1 LVSDL
6 YWKVAMKNSS
16 PFCPTP
22 DFQALFHSAPG
33 LYLVLTP
40 HLNIV
45 AVSDAYLRATM
56 TKREEILGRGIF
68 DVFPD
73 NPDDPS
79 ATGVRNLR
87 TSLQRVIRDKTP
99 DTMAVQ
105 KYHIRKPESE
115 GGGFEERFWSPV
127 NLPVFGSDKAVVY
140 IIHRVEDVTEFV
152 RLKQQTLEQE
162 KLAEKLRTHAGQMEA
177 EVYQRAAEVQE
188 VNRHLEAANQ
198 ALLRQLAERKEA
210 QEALVRSEKW
220 FSTTLASIGDAVI
233 TTDMNGGVTF
243 MNSVAQ
249 SLTGW
254 SQAEAAGK
262 SMDLVFD
269 IVNKETR
276 RPVENPVKKV
286 LREGKVVGLADHTLL
301 LSKDGKEFDIE
312 DSAAPILTDTGE
324 RFGVVLVF
332 RDITEKKQAEEE
344 TKRQKELLQ
353 LILASIADGVVVAD
367 SNGKFL
373 LFNAAAE
380 QVLGIGAT
388 EATPD
393 QWSDQYG
400 VYLSDTATQY
410 PADQLP
416 LVRAMRG
423 ENVEDVELFI
433 RNPQVP
439 EGRLLSINGRPLKGA
454 DGALQGGVVVF
465 HDMTERKRAEKALR
479 QSEQRYHL
487 LFDSNPHPVWV
498 YDLKTLVILDVNRS
512 AVRNYG
518 YSREEFLSL
527 SIKDI
532 RPSQD
537 VPAVLESAVKAP
549 LDTETSGV
557 WKHLKKGGTLIDVE
571 ITSHPLV
578 YEGRDARLVVATDI
592 TTRKRAEE
600 ALRQSEERFRLLVSE
615 VADYAILMLDP
626 EGRIASWNAGAE
638 RIKGYRSEEIIGQH
652 FSRFYPT
659 EDVERGKPAHELK
672 VAAERGRFEDEGWRI
687 RKDGSRFW
695 ANVVITA
702 LRDGAGRLRGFA
714 KVTRDI
720 TEHKRTQELLMH
732 AKEEAV
738 RASKFKDQFLSTMSH
753 ELRTPLNAV
762 LGFSDLLADE
772 RYGPL
777 NDRQQ
782 RYVAHIHTGGKHLLE
797 LISDILDL
805 SKIEAGR
812 MELSREDVTVASAF
826 GEVISAL
833 YPLAE
838 KKSQTLLQQ
847 VEPHLHVRA
856 DALRFKQVLMNLAGN
871 AIKFTPKGGRI
882 ELAAR
887 QVDDQVRV
895 EVRDNGPGIPPE
907 QQQRIFEAFFRLT
920 DSGSATE
927 GTGLGLAITS
937 RLVELHG
944 GKLGIESQPGKGA
957 CFYFSLPLLAIIRDQ
972 PLQASTLMPRARKAP
987 RILVIE
993 DNAVT
998 GQLIQSQLTSSGY
1011 ETLRCDKPE
1020 RATDMAGEL
1029 QPDAITLDLLMQP
1042 VHGLEV
1048 LLQLKN
1054 DPRTSKIPVIV
1065 VTIVDQPGVGTALG
1079 ADEYLI
1085 KPVDKVTLLAAVER
1099 CLRSRGGAAPARTIL
1114 VVEDDLST
1122 LEMIV
1127 ELLKAYGYAVST
1139 AADGEQARAS
1149 VAQSLPELVI
1159 LDLVLPKMS
1168 GFELLA
1174 EWRSNPRT
1182 ADLSVFV
1189 LTSKDLTKEE
1199 EKYVHVHAESLFRKQ
1214 NSWREPLIKQL
1225 ERVVTSPSLENA

>member
-1 LVSDL
+1 
-6 YWKVAMKNSS
+6 MKF
-16 PFCPTP
+16 PFKPRVRAGI
-22 DFQALFHSAPG
+22 ALLFLG
-33 LYLVLTP
+33 LAGLSYYLSTTKIELHITSR
-40 HLNIV
+40 IV
-45 AVSDAYLRATM
+45 AAVFVLV
-56 TKREEILGRGIF
+56 ILIIF
-68 DVFPD
+68 VVLPVY
-73 NPDDPS
+73 
-79 ATGVRNLR
+79 TIIVTR
-87 TSLQRVIRDKTP
+87 Q
-99 DTMAVQ
+99 
-105 KYHIRKPESE
+105 IRK
-115 GGGFEERFWSPV
+115 RR
-127 NLPVFGSDKAVVY
+127 
-140 IIHRVEDVTEFV
+140 RVE
-152 RLKQQTLEQE
+152 
-162 KLAEKLRTHAGQMEA
+162 
-177 EVYQRAAEVQE
+177 
-188 VNRHLEAANQ
+188 
-198 ALLRQLAERKEA
+198 
-210 QEALVRSEKW
+210 EALAKREKW
-220 FSTTLASIGDAVI
+220 FSATLASVGDAVI
-233 TTDMNGGVTF
+233 ATDMNGAVTF

-254 SQAEAAGK
+254 SQAEATGK

-276 RPVENPVKKV
+276 RPVENPVTKV
-286 LREGKVVGLADHTLL
+286 FREGKAVGLADHTLL

-312 DSAAPILTDTGE
+312 DSAAPILTDSGE
-324 RFGVVLVF
+324 GLGVVLVF
-332 RDITEKKQAEEE
+332 RNITDKRRAEEE

-380 QVLGIGAT
+380 KIVGIGAT

-393 QWSDQYG
+393 KWSEQYG
-400 VYLSDTATQY
+400 VYLPDTVTPY
-410 PADQLP
+410 PPDQLP

-423 ENVEDVELFI
+423 ENVDAEELFI
-433 RNPQVP
+433 RNPQAP
-439 EGRLLSINGRPLKGA
+439 RGRLLTISGRPLKSP
-454 DGALQGGVVVF
+454 DGTTQGGVVVY
-465 HDMTERKRAEKALR
+465 HDVTERKK
-479 QSEQRYHL
+479 
-487 LFDSNPHPVWV
+487 
-498 YDLKTLVILDVNRS
+498 
-512 AVRNYG
+512 
-518 YSREEFLSL
+518 
-527 SIKDI
+527 
-532 RPSQD
+532 
-537 VPAVLESAVKAP
+537 
-549 LDTETSGV
+549 
-557 WKHLKKGGTLIDVE
+557 
-571 ITSHPLV
+571 
-578 YEGRDARLVVATDI
+578 
-592 TTRKRAEE
+592 AEE

-615 VADYAILMLDP
+615 VTDYAILMLDP
-626 EGRIASWNAGAE
+626 EGVVASWNAGAE
-638 RIKGYRSEEIIGQH
+638 RIKGYKAQEIIGQH
-652 FSRFYPT
+652 FSRFYPR
-659 EDVERGKPAHELK
+659 EDVEEGKPAHELK
-672 VAAERGRFEDEGWRI
+672 VAGEQGRFEDEGWRV

-702 LRDGAGRLRGFA
+702 LRDGTGRLRGFG

-720 TEHKRTQELLMH
+720 TEHKRTQELLVQ

-772 RYGPL
+772 RYGSL

-782 RYVAHIHTGGKHLLE
+782 RYVAHIHTGGKHLLK

-812 MELSREDVTVASAF
+812 MELTREDVAVALAF

-838 KKSQTLLQQ
+838 KKSQALLHQ
-847 VEPHLHVRA
+847 VEPNLHVHA
-856 DALRFKQVLMNLAGN
+856 DGMRFKQILMNLVAN
-871 AIKFTPKGGRI
+871 AIKFTPESGRI

-887 QVDDQVRV
+887 QVEDQVRM
-895 EVRDNGPGIPPE
+895 EVRDNGPGIPPD
-907 QQQRIFEAFFRLT
+907 QQQRIFEAFVRLT
-920 DSGSATE
+920 HTGTATE

-944 GKLGIESQPGKGA
+944 SKLAIESQPGAGT
-957 CFYFSLPLLAIIRDQ
+957 CFYFSLPLIAIARDQ
-972 PLQASTLMPRARKAP
+972 PAQTSMPMPRARQAP
-987 RILVIE
+987 RILIIE
-993 DNAVT
+993 DNEMT

-1011 ETLRCDKPE
+1011 ETLKCTQPE
-1020 RATDMAGEL
+1020 RAVGIAAEH

-1054 DPRTSKIPVIV
+1054 DRRTSKIPVIV
-1065 VTIVDQPGVGTALG
+1065 VTIVDQPGVGSALG

-1085 KPVDKVTLLAAVER
+1085 KPVDKATLLAAVER
-1099 CLRSRGGAAPARTIL
+1099 CLRSRGGAAPARSIL
-1114 VVEDDLST
+1114 VVEDDVST

-1127 ELLKAYGYAVST
+1127 ELLKAHGYAVST
-1139 AADGEQARAS
+1139 ATDGAQARAS
-1149 VAQSLPELVI
+1149 VVQSLPELVI

-1199 EKYVHVHAESLFRKQ
+1199 EKYIHAHAESLFRKQ

-1225 ERVVTSPSLENA
+1225 ERVVTSHALENA